1 MRTVARALA
10 LVALAATISPGPARA
25 ALAAAQ
31 RTALQ
36 HYISALVSGHYDAA
50 FAMLSPDE
58 RRYFQSPANFASI
71 FAADRFKID
80 SFVIVGSKSD
90 KLGTVALVS
99 ERVEFFDHA
108 RQTPGR
114 VTAKVL
120 YGILRGPSGYVIKDP
135 LHPWRALAP
144 PGVTGMANGL
154 RVSVRKLS
162 FYTGRLEIVATFAN
176 FGDTAVTVLPYG
188 RTVLRDQ
195 SGKTFPLIASRLGTL
210 TDKTLYTG
218 LRLAGSSQ
226 YTGFLT
232 FLTPDR
238 FLPKTLS
245 LTIAPALTD
254 GADAP
259 FGISLPTFTLGT

>member
-1 MRTVARALA
+1 LLLFAAF
-10 LVALAATISPGPARA
+10 ATIAPGAAGA

-36 HYISALVSGHYDAA
+36 HYISALASGHYDVA

-58 RRYFQSPANFASI
+58 RRYFRSSANFASI

-80 SFVIVGSKSD
+80 SFRIVGSKSD

-99 ERVEFFDHA
+99 EVVEFFDHA

-120 YGILRGPSGYVIKDP
+120 YGILRGPSGFVIKDP

-144 PGVTGMANGL
+144 SGVTATANDV
-154 RVSVRKLS
+154 RITVRKLS
-162 FYTGRLEIVATFAN
+162 FYTGRLEIVTTFAN
-176 FGDTAVTVLPYG
+176 FGDATVTLLPYG

-195 SGKTFPLIASRLGTL
+195 NGKTYPLIASRVASL

-218 LRLAGSSQ
+218 LRLPGSAQ

-238 FLPKTLS
+238 FQPKTLS

-259 FGISLPTFTLGT
+259 FEIPLPTLTLGT